1 MDKSNVCEM
10 RDCENS
16 VSGPN
21 RRVCLDCLKKTQ
33 LFCAECGLIKDKN
46 QFTKFGDHGAYYY
59 NMCRMCHMAT
69 DTKIRAK
76 RQASKTEKPIRILK
90 KLRNTYKHLEVSADN
105 VQDLILDEK
114 CHELD
119 AVYSD
124 ILAAMDLISAQS
136 YDLCGIELKMPCK
149 VDF

>member
-1 MDKSNVCEM
+1 MNKSDICEM
-10 RDCENS
+10 RDCTNL

-21 RRVCLDCLKKTQ
+21 RKVCLDCLQKKQ

-59 NMCRMCHMAT
+59 NMCRMCHMDAN
-69 DTKIRAK
+69 KKVIRK
-76 RQASKTEKPIRILK
+76 KQSSHIEKPIRILK
-90 KLRNTYKHLEVSADN
+90 QLQSAYKHLEVSADN

-114 CHELD
+114 CHDLD

-136 YDLCGIELKMPCK
+136 YELCGVELKAPCH
-149 VDF
+149 VDL